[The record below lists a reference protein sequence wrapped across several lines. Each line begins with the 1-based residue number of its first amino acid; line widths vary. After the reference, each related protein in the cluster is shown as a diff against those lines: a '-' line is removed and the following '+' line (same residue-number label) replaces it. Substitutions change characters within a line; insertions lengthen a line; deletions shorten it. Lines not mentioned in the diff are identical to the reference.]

1 MAIREKEL
9 GGIRE
14 NIIENNG
21 GICAYHRSIRK
32 KWIIIAGMAVAVL
45 FFMIISV
52 NAGSTAMSPLDVL
65 ETVLE
70 LDPEVII
77 LDAGG
82 MSLVK
87 EDYNN
92 NPNFYKSLSAVRNGK
107 TYIQMPFNNYITNID
122 IALADAYY
130 TGKVLY
136 PDAFSDI
143 DPAEKFDE
151 ITQYLLGINAYE
163 KIASQYHGGFQQA
176 NFDK

>member
-65 ETVLE
+65 KTVVGAGDERGFIVVWMLRM
-70 LDPEVII
+70 PRVIGAVT
-77 LDAGG
+77 AGAG
-82 MSLVK
+82 LAVFDLCIK
-87 EDYNN
+87 L
-92 NPNFYKSLSAVRNGK
+92 SLSH
-107 TYIQMPFNNYITNID
+107 THPHTH
-122 IALADAYY
+122 
-130 TGKVLY
+130 TH
-136 PDAFSDI
+136 
-143 DPAEKFDE
+143 
-151 ITQYLLGINAYE
+151 T
-163 KIASQYHGGFQQA
+163 H
-176 NFDK
+176 